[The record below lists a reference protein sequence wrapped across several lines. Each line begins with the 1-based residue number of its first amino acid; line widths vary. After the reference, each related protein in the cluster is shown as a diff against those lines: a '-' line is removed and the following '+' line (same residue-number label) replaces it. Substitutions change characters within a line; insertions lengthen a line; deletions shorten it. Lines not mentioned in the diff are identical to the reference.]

1 MKSER
6 NRFFVMH
13 RRKMRVGSFIGILV
27 LGLMVLALLIYTATR
42 TLHFLQMTFPPDMQ
56 YVAYLALVAFDVG
69 ILGWTL
75 FATTAAEG
83 APQRAI
89 AYSMIFVCVVGVV
102 VATIADTALVS
113 QQNGITKA
121 PPNIATIGMWGSIIV
136 IVLNVVAG
144 ICTHLFSPSHMRKF
158 ELESVHDEIHQL
170 TIDHIKSRARDI
182 MPQLAAENAEHWV
195 RQTMSEVV
203 GTLPHNANQQLLP
216 ARVVESDA
224 SKPVAQ
230 AASRTH
236 TVDPHKVKP
245 QVDDEAKPLEKP
257 KSFGQMLGNVHAGIH
272 NAIDKRLDG
281 SKSVPIERTEDEYS
295 PEFEQALDNEIEKPA
310 QGKKTTVFVKHD
322 DTSRLEAHEDLGGDR
337 NP

>member
-1 MKSER
+1 
-6 NRFFVMH
+6 MH

-42 TLHFLQMTFPPDMQ
+42 TLHFLQMMFPPDMQ

-89 AYSMIFVCVVGVV
+89 SYAMIFVCVVGVV

-144 ICTHLFSPSHMRKF
+144 ICAHLFSPSHMRKF

-203 GTLPHNANQQLLP
+203 GTLPHNANQQLPL

-224 SKPVAQ
+224 PKSVAQ

-236 TVDPHKVKP
+236 TVDPHQVRP
-245 QVDDEAKPLEKP
+245 QVDAEP
-257 KSFGQMLGNVHAGIH
+257 KSLDKPNSLGQMLGSVHSGLH
-272 NAIDKRLDG
+272 NAIDKVIDRRQP
-281 SKSVPIERTEDEYS
+281 SASESPVEQPSSEEYS
-295 PEFEQALDNEIEKPA
+295 PEFEQALDQEIEKPIQELKPGRDLRTRRIA
-310 QGKKTTVFVKHD
+310 GDPK
-322 DTSRLEAHEDLGGDR
+322 LEAQEDAE
-337 NP
+337 NPS